1 MAQQNPEFT
10 APSATMLTELWYAE
24 KEDTGLVQVFGNQS
38 IPEIDTPPDDITYRT
53 LESDTEFGVPG
64 VKAFAAIE
72 VECLFY
78 KEQFTAM
85 KALADA
91 GKEPFW
97 YVKLPDSTAGGASA
111 KPLVIKWK
119 GKFSINIGEIALDD
133 MIKTKI
139 KIYKATRPEI
149 IEGLPNATPSA

>member
-1 MAQQNPEFT
+1 MAKESTAFT
-10 APSATMLTELWYAE
+10 PPAATMLTELWYAE
-24 KEDTGLVQVFGNQS
+24 TEDTALVQVFGNQS

-72 VECLFY
+72 VECLY
-78 KEQFTAM
+78 YREQFTAL

-91 GKEPFW
+91 GKEPWW
-97 YVKLPDSTAGGASA
+97 YVNLPDVTAGSAANA
-111 KPLVIKWK
+111 KPMVIKWK
-119 GKFSINIGEIALDD
+119 GKFSITIGEIALDD
-133 MIKTKI
+133 MVKTKI

-149 IEGLPNATPSA
+149 IEGLPSSGS